1 MIKAI
6 LFDLDGT
13 LLDRQSSLIKFIDYQ
28 YDKFIDYLNHI
39 DKNAFKSKFIELDQ
53 NGYVWKDK
61 VYAQLINIFN
71 IIDLSAD
78 DLLDDYINNFCN
90 QCLPYPN
97 LKETLDILSSKGYKL
112 GIITNGKYPFQY
124 DNIKALQIEQYMDI
138 ILVSEKENIKK
149 PNPLIFERAAKN
161 LDLELYECLF
171 VGDSLKNDYEA
182 SRLAVMYSIYRLN
195 NENNM
200 YKVTNHIKN
209 LYELTEIVKNNINLC
224 TYSGEHVSK

>member
-97 LKETLDILSSKGYKL
+97 LKETLDILSSNEYKL

-124 DNIKALQIEQYMDI
+124 NNIKSLQIVQYMDV

-182 SRLAVMYSIYRLN
+182 SRLAGMYSIYRLN

>member
-39 DKNAFKSKFIELDQ
+39 DKNVFKSKFIELDQ

-97 LKETLDILSSKGYKL
+97 LKETLDILSSNGYKL

-124 DNIKALQIEQYMDI
+124 NNIKSLQIVQYMDV

-171 VGDSLKNDYEA
+171 VGDSLRNDYEA
-182 SRLAVMYSIYRLN
+182 SKKAGMHSIYRLN

-209 LYELTEIVKNNINLC
+209 LYELTEIVKI
-224 TYSGEHVSK
+224 T

>member
-78 DLLDDYINNFCN
+78 DLQDDYINNFCN

-97 LKETLDILSSKGYKL
+97 LKETLDILSSNGYKL

-124 DNIKALQIEQYMDI
+124 NNIKSLQIVQYMDV

-171 VGDSLKNDYEA
+171 VGDSLRNDYEA
-182 SRLAVMYSIYRLN
+182 SKKAGMHSIYRLN

-209 LYELTEIVKNNINLC
+209 LYELTEIVKI
-224 TYSGEHVSK
+224 T

>member
-13 LLDRQSSLIKFIDYQ
+13 ILDRQSSLINFIDYQ
-28 YDKFIDYLNHI
+28 YNKFINYLNHI
-39 DKNAFKSKFIELDQ
+39 DQTTFKNKFLELDR

-61 VYAQLINIFN
+61 VYVQLIDIFN
-71 IIDLSAD
+71 ITGLSAD

-97 LKETLDILSSKGYKL
+97 LKETLDILSSNGYKL

-124 DNIKALQIEQYMDI
+124 YNIKSLQIEEYMDV

-149 PNPLIFERAAKN
+149 PNPLIFERAAKKLN
-161 LDLELYECLF
+161 VDLCECLF
-171 VGDSLKNDYEA
+171 VGDSFKNDYAA
-182 SRLAVMYSIYRLN
+182 SKSAGMHSIYRLN
-195 NENNM
+195 NENEIHNT
-200 YKVTNHIKN
+200 TNHVKH
-209 LYELTEIVKNNINLC
+209 LYQLTNILKKANDIL
-224 TYSGEHVSK
+224 

>member
-71 IIDLSAD
+71 IIDLSVD
-78 DLLDDYINNFCN
+78 DLLDDYIYNFCN

-97 LKETLDILSSKGYKL
+97 LKETLDILSSNGYKL

-124 DNIKALQIEQYMDI
+124 DNIKSLQIEQYMDI
-138 ILVSEKENIKK
+138 ILVSEKEDIKK
-149 PNPLIFERAAKN
+149 PNPLIFERAAKKLN
-161 LDLELYECLF
+161 VDLCECLF
-171 VGDSLKNDYEA
+171 VGDSFKNDYEA
-182 SRLAVMYSIYRLN
+182 FRSAGMHSIYKLN
-195 NENNM
+195 NENKI
-200 YKVTNHIKN
+200 YTTTNYIKS
-209 LYELTEIVKNNINLC
+209 LYELIDIVKKPNHLL
-224 TYSGEHVSK
+224 

>member
-13 LLDRQSSLIKFIDYQ
+13 ILDRQSSLIKFIDYQ
-28 YDKFIDYLNHI
+28 YEKFIDHLNHI
-39 DKNAFKSKFIELDQ
+39 DKNDFKSKFIELDQ

-61 VYAQLINIFN
+61 VYAQLIDIFN
-71 IIDLSAD
+71 ISGISAD
-78 DLLDDYINNFCN
+78 DLLDDYINNFCK

-97 LKETLDILSSKGYKL
+97 LKETLDILRSNGYKL

-124 DNIKALQIEQYMDI
+124 YNIKSLQIERYMNV
-138 ILVSEKENIKK
+138 ILVSEKEAIKK
-149 PNPLIFERAAKN
+149 PNPLIFERAAKK

-182 SRLAVMYSIYRLN
+182 SKKAGMHSIYRLN
-195 NENNM
+195 NENEIHNT
-200 YKVTNHIKN
+200 TNHIKH
-209 LYELTEIVKNNINLC
+209 LYQLISIVKMHNDVL
-224 TYSGEHVSK
+224 

>member
-53 NGYVWKDK
+53 NGYVWKDN
-61 VYAQLINIFN
+61 VYAQLIDIFN
-71 IIDLSAD
+71 ITGLCTD

-97 LKETLDILSSKGYKL
+97 LKETLDILSSNGYKL

-124 DNIKALQIEQYMDI
+124 YNLKSLQIEQYMDM

-161 LDLELYECLF
+161 LNVDLYECLF
-171 VGDSLKNDYEA
+171 VGDSYKNDYEA
-182 SRLAVMYSIYRLN
+182 SKSAGMRSIYRLI
-195 NENNM
+195 NENEVFNE
-200 YKVTNHIKN
+200 TNHIKN
-209 LYELTEIVKNNINLC
+209 LYKLIDIVKKPNDLL
-224 TYSGEHVSK
+224 